1 VVSRC
6 SIPERTDRAAA
17 IAPAISQIVRV
28 IAQATVAIVQVIEAA
43 TAPAI
48 EPKRRIAAAIAP
60 REAEEATAPHQ
71 PTGREAQG
79 EAASMFPRAG
89 RPARLPRAA
98 ERASPVLER
107 ADSGVVEV
115 ADSAVVAAVDSA
127 VVAEGD
133 GLILH

>member
-17 IAPAISQIVRV
+17 IAPAISPIVRV
-28 IAQATVAIVQVIEAA
+28 TAQATVAIVQVIEAA

-48 EPKRRIAAAIAP
+48 VAIKAAIAP

>member
-28 IAQATVAIVQVIEAA
+28 IAQATVAIVQVIE
-43 TAPAI
+43 
-48 EPKRRIAAAIAP
+48 PKRRIAAAIAP

-79 EAASMFPRAG
+79 EAVSMFPRAG

-107 ADSGVVEV
+107 ADSGVVEA
-115 ADSAVVAAVDSA
+115 ADSE